1 MQQFGQ
7 HEFGVR
13 DDVIRKQL
21 TIIGSYTFSDV
32 GQTDCTRFGA
42 DHGVDVDLVFTD
54 RWMIDQAEQAY
65 IEFDKQV
72 GGKAVIEF

>member
-1 MQQFGQ
+1 
-7 HEFGVR
+7 VTLLDVSR
-13 DDVIRKQL
+13 DVIRKQL

-32 GQTDCTRFGA
+32 GQTDCARFVA

-54 RWMIDQAEQAY
+54 RWTIDQADLAY
-65 IEFDKQV
+65 LEFDKQP